1 MITVGIVSLGCAK
14 NQTDSEVMLA
24 LLRRRGYEV
33 THRPDLADV
42 IVVNT
47 CGFLEAAQQE
57 GYATIRRMARYRRA
71 GRCRRLVVAGCLVQR
86 RADAMKAALPDVD
99 QFLGLNDLERVAD
112 ACDPGAESFPPDL
125 SPATWMPGAD
135 SPRVLATEGPS
146 AYLKI
151 AEGCD
156 HPCSFCVIPAIRG
169 RFRSRPMDQLVQ
181 EARSLAGMGV
191 REISLIAQDTTS
203 WGCDLPG
210 SPGLAALLRALG
222 EVEEIDWIRLLY
234 AYPNRMTPE
243 IIEALGGTRG
253 VLPYLDMPLQ
263 HASREVLARMRR
275 GGSGDS
281 FMKLLDRLRAGV
293 PRISLR
299 STFIVGFPGESEADF
314 QELRSFVERAQLDH
328 IGVFTY
334 SHEPGAGSYALEDS
348 VSADLKS
355 ERRQILADLQ
365 EQIAGGR
372 YRRFEGS
379 TLDVLVEGDGP
390 EPGTL
395 SGRAAFQAPEVDG
408 HVVFRPDPA
417 RPGAAH
423 PFARVA
429 IEEGWP
435 YALVGRERPQGD
447 ARPAGEDL
455 PGRARGLPVVA

>member
-1 MITVGIVSLGCAK
+1 MITVGLVSLGCAK
-14 NQTDSEVMLA
+14 NQVDSEVMLGI
-24 LLRRRGYEV
+24 LRRRGYEV

-47 CGFLEAAQQE
+47 CGFLEAAQAE
-57 GYATIRRMARYRRA
+57 GYAAIRRMARFRRT

-86 RADAMKAALPDVD
+86 RADAMKSDLPEVD

-112 ACDPGAESFPPDL
+112 ACDPESVSFDPDL
-125 SPATWMPGAD
+125 TPADWLQRAD
-135 SPRVLATEGPS
+135 SPRILSAEGPA

-169 RFRSRPMDQLVQ
+169 RFRSRTMESLV
-181 EARSLAGMGV
+181 EETRALARSGV

-210 SPGLAALLRALG
+210 SPGLADLLRALG
-222 EVEEIDWIRLLY
+222 AVEEIDWIRLLY
-234 AYPNRMTPE
+234 AYPNRVNAE
-243 IIEALGGTRG
+243 VIEALGATRG

-281 FMKLLDRLRAGV
+281 FLRLLERLRARV
-293 PRISLR
+293 PGLSLR

-314 QELRSFVERAQLDH
+314 EELRGFVEQAGFDH
-328 IGVFTY
+328 IGVFAY
-334 SHEPGAGSYALEDS
+334 SHEPEAGSFSLPDD

-355 ERRQILADLQ
+355 ERRQILMDLQ
-365 EQIAGGR
+365 EEIAGGR
-372 YRRFEGS
+372 YRRFEGA

-395 SGRAAFQAPEVDG
+395 SGRASFQAPEVDG

-417 RPGAAH
+417 RGSGSGA
-423 PFARVA
+423 FARVVV
-429 IEEGWP
+429 EEAWP
-435 YALVGRERPQGD
+435 YALRGRELP
-447 ARPAGEDL
+447 PAT
-455 PGRARGLPVVA
+455 AA